1 MCEQSFLQA
10 NIYDIN
16 PLIYYRLNKPLKK
29 SARLPMLNLKQ
40 FYKETAEYGI
50 DI

>member
-10 NIYDIN
+10 NIFDIN
-16 PLIYYRLNKPLKK
+16 PLIYYRINKPLKK
-29 SARLPMLNLKQ
+29 GARLPIIELKL
-40 FYKETAEYGI
+40 FYKETAEYGL